1 MNVTWKLWSERAGWW
16 AISAAHSPVAPLARQ
31 SWLIPKGLLWGRRRR
46 MPSEHSA
53 DPALPCLRPAWV
65 LSLLSITQVGK
76 GNAKTRTET
85 NWKLSSSL
93 DMMQAFKNKLP
104 SQTFENLKHQFPCS
118 LLLKTSPDFFSF
130 TNITL
135 YSCLLGRLECFSGT
149 KISISTG
156 SFPLNLF

>member
-16 AISAAHSPVAPLARQ
+16 AISAAHSPVAPLARR

-76 GNAKTRTET
+76 GNTKTRTET

-104 SQTFENLKHQFPCS
+104 SQTFENLNLNTNFLVPFYSKLAQ
-118 LLLKTSPDFFSF
+118 TFSALQILHYILACWADW
-130 TNITL
+130 NVL
-135 YSCLLGRLECFSGT
+135 VGRRYLSVPEVF
-149 KISISTG
+149 
-156 SFPLNLF
+156 L